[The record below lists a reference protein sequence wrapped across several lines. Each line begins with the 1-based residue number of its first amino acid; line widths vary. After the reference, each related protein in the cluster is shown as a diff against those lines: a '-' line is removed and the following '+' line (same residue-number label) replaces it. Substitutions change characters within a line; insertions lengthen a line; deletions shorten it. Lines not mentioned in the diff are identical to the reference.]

1 MSAADLGA
9 WLDAFLRDPGFLQ
22 RYPYYAAI
30 LARLVPV
37 ADPSVQRMAVSLH
50 DRHFYLHINVDAFL
64 AEPQFLRGVLLHEV
78 HHLALGHLGHPK
90 FTDADEAELMD
101 LALEMSANEYIEE
114 PLPNPIVWSM
124 FAAVG
129 IRAGQSSIERYDL
142 LVEAHRS
149 GALDPKPGQG
159 PRHDHASRAD
169 DHRYLK
175 RRERDPGAVEHT
187 RKLVQEAVDQVQ
199 QREPEGDHEDPKR
212 RLLAG
217 KTPGRLLEEL
227 TDTVGEGAIFMDW
240 KAALRLFIARAR
252 APVHT
257 WSRPSRRFPGRIG
270 EIPGRTYSPRV
281 IVKPHLLVAIDTSMS
296 MSTKELE
303 EIGRQL
309 AALADH
315 ARITV
320 VECDAEITRVYPF
333 AGALGDVAGRGGTDL
348 RPVFEPDFLAS
359 HRPQGVVYF
368 TDGDGP
374 FPDEAPALPVLWI
387 LTKPL
392 DFACLFGNRALLV
405 RKAAPPTKQTK
416 PAKGRA
422 RHAPKARS

>member
-142 LVEAHRS
+142 LVLAHRS
-149 GALDPKPGQG
+149 GALDQRQGNGQ
-159 PRHDHASRAD
+159 RHDHQRRAD

-257 WSRPSRRFPGRIG
+257 WSRPSRRFPHRIG

-281 IVKPHLLVAIDTSMS
+281 IVKPHLLVAVDTSMS

-309 AALADH
+309 ATLADH

-348 RPVFEPDFLAS
+348 RPVFEPDFLAG

-374 FPDEAPALPVLWI
+374 FPEAAPALPVLWI

-392 DFACLFGNRALLV
+392 DFACPFGSRALLV
-405 RKAAPPTKQTK
+405 RKAAPPPK
-416 PAKGRA
+416 AARGRA
-422 RHAPKARS
+422 RRAPPTRI

>member
-1 MSAADLGA
+1 VSAASDLGA
-9 WLDAFLRDPGFLQ
+9 WLDAFLRDPGFLE

-30 LARLVPV
+30 LARLHPV

-50 DRHFYLHINVDAFL
+50 DRQFYLHINIDAFL
-64 AEPQFLRGVLLHEV
+64 AAPQYLRGVLLHEV
-78 HHLALGHLGHPK
+78 HHIALGHLGHPK
-90 FTDADEAELMD
+90 FTEADEAELMD

-114 PLPNPIVWSM
+114 PLPNPILWQAY
-124 FAAVG
+124 AAIG
-129 IRAGQSSIERYDL
+129 ICAGQSSIERYDRL
-142 LVEAHRS
+142 ALAHRS
-149 GALDPKPGQG
+149 GALDPRPGQG
-159 PRHDHASRAD
+159 QRHDHQRRAD

-175 RRERDPGAVEHT
+175 RRERDPGAIEHT
-187 RKLVQEAVDQVQ
+187 RKLVQEAIDQVQ
-199 QREPEGDHEDPKR
+199 QREPEGDNEDPKR

-217 KTPGRLLEEL
+217 RTPGRLLEEL
-227 TDTVGEGAIFMDW
+227 TGAVGPSAIFLDW

-257 WSRPSRRFPGRIG
+257 WSRPNRRFPDRIG

-281 IVKPHLLVAIDTSMS
+281 IVKPALLVAVDTSMS
-296 MSTKELE
+296 MSTLELE

-309 AALADH
+309 AALADY

-320 VECDAEITRVYPF
+320 VECDAEITRTYPF

-348 RPVFEPDFLAS
+348 RPVFEPDFLAA
-359 HRPQGVVYF
+359 HRPQGVIYF

-374 FPDEAPALPVLWI
+374 FPDRAPALPVLWI

-392 DFACLFGNRALLV
+392 DFACPFGDRALLV
-405 RKAAPPTKQTK
+405 RKAAPAPK
-416 PAKGRA
+416 PGGGRA
-422 RHAPKARS
+422 RRAPRTRI

>member
-1 MSAADLGA
+1 MSATDLGA
-9 WLDAFLRDPGFLQ
+9 WLDAFLRDPGFLE

-30 LARLVPV
+30 LARLHPV

-50 DRHFYLHINVDAFL
+50 DARFYLHVNVDSFI
-64 AEPQFLRGVLLHEV
+64 AEPQYLRGVLLHEV
-78 HHLALGHLGHPK
+78 HHIALGHLGHPR
-90 FTDADEAELMD
+90 FTEADEAELMD

-114 PLPNPIVWSM
+114 PLPNPVTWQAY
-124 FAAVG
+124 AAIG
-129 IRAGQSSIERYDL
+129 IRAGQSSIERYHL

-149 GALDPKPGQG
+149 GAFDQRPGQG
-159 PRHDHASRAD
+159 PRHDHSSRAD

-187 RKLVQEAVDQVQ
+187 RKLVQDAIDQVQ
-199 QREPEGDHEDPKR
+199 RHEPEGDHEDPKR

-217 KTPGRLLEEL
+217 KTPGRLLEDL
-227 TDTVGEGAIFMDW
+227 TGAVAEAAIHLDW

-257 WSRPSRRFPGRIG
+257 WSRPNRRFPGRIG
-270 EIPGRTYSPRV
+270 EIPGRTYSPRA
-281 IVKPHLLVAIDTSMS
+281 IVKPQLLVAVDTSMS
-296 MSTKELE
+296 MTTQELE

-309 AALADH
+309 ATLADH
-315 ARITV
+315 ARITI

-348 RPVFEPDFLAS
+348 RPVFEPDFLAA
-359 HRPQGVVYF
+359 HRPHGVIYF
-368 TDGDGP
+368 TDGEGELP
-374 FPDEAPALPVLWI
+374 EQAPALPVLWI

-392 DFACLFGNRALLV
+392 DFDCSFGVRALLV
-405 RKAAPPTKQTK
+405 RKAAPP
-416 PAKGRA
+416 
-422 RHAPKARS
+422 PKAGVKRPRRAPRTRI

>member
-1 MSAADLGA
+1 MSAASDLGA
-9 WLDAFLRDPGFLQ
+9 WLDAFLRDPGFLE

-30 LARLVPV
+30 LARLHPV

-50 DRHFYLHINVDAFL
+50 DRRFYLHVNIDAFL
-64 AEPQFLRGVLLHEV
+64 AEPQYLRGVLLHEV

-90 FTDADEAELMD
+90 YTEADEAELMD
-101 LALEMSANEYIEE
+101 LALEMSANEYIDE

-124 FAAVG
+124 FSAVG

-142 LVEAHRS
+142 LVEANRS
-149 GALDPKPGQG
+149 GAFNPRPGKG
-159 PRHDHASRAD
+159 PRHDHGSRAD

-187 RKLVQEAVDQVQ
+187 RQLIQDAVDQVQ
-199 QREPEGDHEDPKR
+199 QREPDGDDEDPKR
-212 RLLAG
+212 RLVAG
-217 KTPGRLLEEL
+217 KTPGRLLQEL
-227 TDTVGEGAIFMDW
+227 TGSSGQAAIFLDW
-240 KAALRLFIARAR
+240 KEALRLFIARAR

-257 WSRPSRRFPGRIG
+257 WSRPSRRFPDRIG

-281 IVKPHLLVAIDTSMS
+281 IVKPELLVAVDTSMS
-296 MSTKELE
+296 MTTKELD
-303 EIGRQL
+303 EIGHQL
-309 AALADH
+309 AALADY

-333 AGALGDVAGRGGTDL
+333 AGAFGDVAGRGGTDL
-348 RPVFEPDFLAS
+348 RPVFEPEFLAA

-368 TDGDGP
+368 TDGEGP
-374 FPDEAPALPVLWI
+374 LPERAPALPVLWI

-392 DFACLFGNRALLV
+392 DFGCPFGERALLV
-405 RKAAPPTKQTK
+405 RKETPSKKAGAA
-416 PAKGRA
+416 RA
-422 RHAPKARS
+422 RRAPRTRL

>member
-1 MSAADLGA
+1 MSGADLGA
-9 WLDAFLRDPGFLQ
+9 WLDAFLRDPGFLE

-50 DRHFYLHINVDAFL
+50 DRSFYLHINVDSFL
-64 AEPQFLRGVLLHEV
+64 TEPQYLRGVLLHEV

-90 FTDADEAELMD
+90 FTEADEAELMD

-114 PLPNPIVWSM
+114 PLPNPVVWQM

-149 GALDPKPGQG
+149 GALDSEPRKGQR
-159 PRHDHASRAD
+159 PRHDHGARAD

-199 QREPEGDHEDPKR
+199 QREPEGDSEDPKR

-227 TDTVGEGAIFMDW
+227 TGAVSEAAIFMDW

-281 IVKPHLLVAIDTSMS
+281 IVKPHLLVAVDTSMS
-296 MSTKELE
+296 MSSAELE

-309 AALADH
+309 ATLAEH

-333 AGALGDVAGRGGTDL
+333 AGTLGDVAGRGGTDL
-348 RPVFEPDFLAS
+348 RPVFEPDFLAA

-374 FPDEAPALPVLWI
+374 LPETAPALPVLWI

-392 DFACLFGNRALLV
+392 DFACPFGSRALLV
-405 RKAAPPTKQTK
+405 RKAAPPPK

-422 RHAPKARS
+422 RRAPPTRI

>member
-1 MSAADLGA
+1 MSGADLGA
-9 WLDAFLRDPGFLQ
+9 WLDAFLRDPGFIE

-50 DRHFYLHINVDAFL
+50 DRSFYLHINVDSFL
-64 AEPQFLRGVLLHEV
+64 AEPQYLRGVLLHEV

-90 FTDADEAELMD
+90 FTEADEAELMD

-114 PLPNPIVWSM
+114 PLPNPIVWQM

-149 GALDPKPGQG
+149 GALDSEPRAGQR
-159 PRHDHASRAD
+159 PRHDHSSRAD
-169 DHRYLK
+169 DHRYMK

-199 QREPEGDHEDPKR
+199 QREPEGDEDPKR

-227 TDTVGEGAIFMDW
+227 TGAVSEAAIFMDW

-257 WSRPSRRFPGRIG
+257 WSRPSRRFPHRIG

-281 IVKPHLLVAIDTSMS
+281 IVKPHLLVAVDTSMS

-309 AALADH
+309 ATLADH

-348 RPVFEPDFLAS
+348 RPVFEPDFLAG

-374 FPDEAPALPVLWI
+374 FPEAAPALPVLWI

-392 DFACLFGNRALLV
+392 DFACPFGSRALLV
-405 RKAAPPTKQTK
+405 RKAAPPPK
-416 PAKGRA
+416 AARGRA
-422 RHAPKARS
+422 RRAPPTRI

>member
-1 MSAADLGA
+1 MSAPDLGA
-9 WLDAFLRDPGFLQ
+9 WLDAFLRDPGFLE

-50 DRHFYLHINVDAFL
+50 DRNFYLHINVDAFL
-64 AEPQFLRGVLLHEV
+64 AEPQYLRGVLLHEV

-90 FTDADEAELMD
+90 FTEADEAELMD

-142 LVEAHRS
+142 LVDAHRS

-159 PRHDHASRAD
+159 PRHDHSSRAD

-199 QREPEGDHEDPKR
+199 RHEPEGDHEDPKR

-227 TDTVGEGAIFMDW
+227 TGAVGEAAIFMDW

-296 MSTKELE
+296 MSEKELS

-309 AALADH
+309 ATLADH

-320 VECDAEITRVYPF
+320 VECDVEITRVYPF

-348 RPVFEPDFLAS
+348 RPVFEPDFIAT

-392 DFACLFGNRALLV
+392 DFACPFGSRALLV
-405 RKAAPPTKQTK
+405 RKGAPPTKPTK

-422 RHAPKARS
+422 RREPKARS

>member
-1 MSAADLGA
+1 MSSADLGA
-9 WLDAFLRDPGFLQ
+9 WLDAFLRDPGFLE

-30 LARLVPV
+30 LARLAPV

-50 DRHFYLHINVDAFL
+50 DRSFYLHINIDSFL
-64 AEPQFLRGVLLHEV
+64 AEPQYLRGVLLHEV

-90 FTDADEAELMD
+90 FTEVDEPELMD
-101 LALEMSANEYIEE
+101 LALEMSANEHIEE
-114 PLPNPIVWSM
+114 PLPNPIVWPM

-129 IRAGQSSIERYDL
+129 IRAGQSSVDRYNL

-149 GALDPKPGQG
+149 GAMDQKPGQG
-159 PRHDHASRAD
+159 PRHDHSIRAD

-187 RKLVQEAVDQVQ
+187 RKLMQEAVDQVR
-199 QREPEGDHEDPKR
+199 QRDPEGDSEDPKR

-217 KTPGRLLEEL
+217 KAPGRLLEEL
-227 TDTVGEGAIFMDW
+227 TGTVSEAAIFMDW
-240 KAALRLFIARAR
+240 KAALRLFIARA
-252 APVHT
+252 PVHT
-257 WSRPSRRFPGRIG
+257 WSRPSRRFPNRIG

-281 IVKPHLLVAIDTSMS
+281 IVKPHLVVAVDTSMS
-296 MSTKELE
+296 MSTSELE
-303 EIGRQL
+303 EIARQL
-309 AALADH
+309 ATLADH

-348 RPVFEPDFLAS
+348 RPVFEPDFLAA

-374 FPDEAPALPVLWI
+374 FPETAPALPVLWI

-392 DFACLFGNRALLV
+392 EFACPFGARALLV
-405 RKAAPPTKQTK
+405 RKAAPPPK
-416 PAKGRA
+416 PARGRA
-422 RHAPKARS
+422 RRASPSRT

>member
-1 MSAADLGA
+1 MSSADLGA
-9 WLDAFLRDPGFLQ
+9 WLEAFLREEGFLQ

-50 DRHFYLHINVDAFL
+50 ERSFYLHINVDSFL
-64 AEPQFLRGVLLHEV
+64 AEPQYLRGVLLHEV
-78 HHLALGHLGHPK
+78 HHLALGHLGHPR
-90 FTDADEAELMD
+90 FTEADEAELMD

-114 PLPNPIVWSM
+114 PLPNPIVWPM

-129 IRAGQSSIERYDL
+129 IRAGQSSIDRYNL
-142 LVEAHRS
+142 LVDAHRS

-159 PRHDHASRAD
+159 PRHDHSSRAD
-169 DHRYLK
+169 DHRYMK

-187 RKLVQEAVDQVQ
+187 RRLVQEAVDHVQ
-199 QREPEGDHEDPKR
+199 KSDPEGDHDDPKR

-227 TDTVGEGAIFMDW
+227 TGAVNEAAIFMDW
-240 KAALRLFIARAR
+240 KAALRLFVARAR

-281 IVKPHLLVAIDTSMS
+281 IVKPHLVVAVDTSMS
-296 MSTKELE
+296 MTTKELE
-303 EIGRQL
+303 EISRQL
-309 AALADH
+309 ATLAEH

-333 AGALGDVAGRGGTDL
+333 TGTLGDVAGRGGTDL
-348 RPVFEPDFLAS
+348 RPVFEPDFLAA

-374 FPDEAPALPVLWI
+374 LPGTAPALPVLWI

-392 DFACLFGNRALLV
+392 DFACPFGSRALLV
-405 RKAAPPTKQTK
+405 RKAASPPAQ
-416 PAKGRA
+416 GGA
-422 RHAPKARS
+422 RRGAKARI

>member
-9 WLDAFLRDPGFLQ
+9 WLDAFLRDPGFLE

-30 LARLVPV
+30 LARLQPV

-50 DRHFYLHINVDAFL
+50 DRNFYLHINVDAFL
-64 AEPQFLRGVLLHEV
+64 AEPQYLRGVLLHEV
-78 HHLALGHLGHPK
+78 HHLVLGHLGHPK
-90 FTDADEAELMD
+90 FTEADEAELMD

-114 PLPNPIVWSM
+114 PLPNPITWPM

-149 GALDPKPGQG
+149 GAMDPRPGQG

-187 RKLVQEAVDQVQ
+187 RQLVQEAIDQVQ
-199 QREPEGDHEDPKR
+199 QPEPEGGNEDSKR

-227 TDTVGEGAIFMDW
+227 TGTVGESAIFMDW

-281 IVKPHLLVAIDTSMS
+281 IVKPHLLVAVDTSMS
-296 MSTKELE
+296 MSGKELE

-315 ARITV
+315 ARITI

-348 RPVFEPDFLAS
+348 RPVFEPDFLAA

-392 DFACLFGNRALLV
+392 DFACSFGARALLV
-405 RKAAPPTKQTK
+405 RKAAPPPK
-416 PAKGRA
+416 PAKGRP
-422 RHAPKARS
+422 RRAPSTRI